1 MKNLHCTRYKVAFW
15 QIFTTST
22 KSQMKTSCCCENCT
36 RESML
41 SNKGMMQHMP
51 NMQKGSTSKIKF
63 ACNQAKSKQND

>member
-1 MKNLHCTRYKVAFW
+1 
-15 QIFTTST
+15 
-22 KSQMKTSCCCENCT
+22 MKTSCCCANCT